1 MLGVGGTEGGP
12 WSVAGTAAQLKGRG
26 RGVARG
32 GSLGGCP
39 QGKSLCTSPDSGG
52 VGGGLRRFPSSSQS
66 VHFIGNRQGSS
77 LDAFSAAIT
86 ETLGVCLSALLVLRA
101 ACAVANVKTSLAV
114 PR

>member
-1 MLGVGGTEGGP
+1 MGRRDCSPAEGQGT
-12 WSVAGTAAQLKGRG
+12 GRG
-26 RGVARG
+26 PGRQP
-32 GSLGGCP
+32 SGCP
-39 QGKSLCTSPDSGG
+39 QGKSLCTSPDSAG

-66 VHFIGNRQGSS
+66 VRFIGNRQGSS